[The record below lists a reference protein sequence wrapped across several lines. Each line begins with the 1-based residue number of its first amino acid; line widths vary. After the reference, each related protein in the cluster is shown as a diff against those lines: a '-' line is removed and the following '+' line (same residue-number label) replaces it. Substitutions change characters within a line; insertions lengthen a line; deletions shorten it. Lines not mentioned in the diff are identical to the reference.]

1 MLAGPGGVAVGNK
14 AKGVDG
20 VGDVSAVWNADRLKG
35 RSPCIGIGINAGEA
49 AEALSAVCSDEGKEV
64 QASGVIDGR
73 VAETPVQTESSF
85 TFFTYLSCTLLLL
98 APSNHPSPLPFG
110 TYSANPN

>member
-35 RSPCIGIGINAGEA
+35 RSRCIGTGINAGEA
-49 AEALSAVCSDEGKEV
+49 AQALSAVCGSEGNEV
-64 QASGVIDGR
+64 QASGVIDGT

-110 TYSANPN
+110 TYSATPN

>member
-20 VGDVSAVWNADRLKG
+20 VGDVSAVWNADRPTG
-35 RSPCIGIGINAGEA
+35 RCIGTGINAGEA
-49 AEALSAVCSDEGKEV
+49 AEALSAVCGSEGNEV
-64 QASGVIDGR
+64 QASGVIDGT
-73 VAETPVQTESSF
+73 VAETPVETESSF
-85 TFFTYLSCTLLLL
+85 TFFTYLSCTLLLI
-98 APSNHPSPLPFG
+98 ARSNHPSPLAFG